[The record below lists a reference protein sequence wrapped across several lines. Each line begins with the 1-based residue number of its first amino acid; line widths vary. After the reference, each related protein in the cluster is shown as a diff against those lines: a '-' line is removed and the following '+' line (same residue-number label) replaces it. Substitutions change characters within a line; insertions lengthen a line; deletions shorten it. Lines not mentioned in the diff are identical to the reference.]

1 MASLRSMSDGGT
13 CAMCPRSRHAAPY
26 FHSKRDTAALPYP
39 AMSHTQQRHGC
50 PAPALSSFIHADSV
64 PHPLHAGGDPSQCP
78 GLRSRAPAD
87 KSLEVYQQVAL
98 APSHDN
104 EIQNEIKVLRTH
116 IDRLEALVQSQSAQM
131 GLFQSKNDSVQADAQ
146 ALETP
151 LSRFVGYALALFTLC
166 LLLSVFLPVAIIVK
180 SMATVLLYGGEVSL

>member
-1 MASLRSMSDGGT
+1 MVP
-13 CAMCPRSRHAAPY
+13 PR
-26 FHSKRDTAALPYP
+26 
-39 AMSHTQQRHGC
+39 
-50 PAPALSSFIHADSV
+50 
-64 PHPLHAGGDPSQCP
+64 
-78 GLRSRAPAD
+78 AD